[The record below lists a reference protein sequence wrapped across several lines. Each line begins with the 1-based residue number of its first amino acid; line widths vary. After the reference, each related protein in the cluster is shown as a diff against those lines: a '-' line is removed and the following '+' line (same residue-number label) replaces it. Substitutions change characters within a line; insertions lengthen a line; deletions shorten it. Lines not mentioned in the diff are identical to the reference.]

1 MYQDREEGLYHPAFL
16 YDDFFFNYISSCVE
30 HLKFEHAAE
39 NCHRISIFT
48 VPWYNKRIVCCI
60 SCFYMLTRSKVI
72 CRIVGSSLPDLK
84 VRSTIDGA
92 VP

>member
-1 MYQDREEGLYHPAFL
+1 
-16 YDDFFFNYISSCVE
+16 
-30 HLKFEHAAE
+30 
-39 NCHRISIFT
+39 
-48 VPWYNKRIVCCI
+48 
-60 SCFYMLTRSKVI
+60 MLTRSKVI